1 MKSEKDKEIDKISNN
16 VPKEN
21 ILDSLENN
29 VTSKLNSLEKNVS
42 YNLDYLENS
51 VTSHLDSLEK
61 NFSNRLDGLGNNLD
75 KINKGLDKAGR
86 NLKID
91 LVLVSFLAGLVVAYI
106 ILAP

>member
-1 MKSEKDKEIDKISNN
+1 MKSEKDKGINKINNN

-29 VTSKLNSLEKNVS
+29 VTSKLNSLEQNVS

-61 NFSNRLDGLGNNLD
+61 KFSNRLVGLGNNLD
-75 KINKGLDKAGR
+75 KINKDLDKAGR

-91 LVLVSFLAGLVVAYI
+91 LVLVSFLAGLVIAYI
-106 ILAP
+106 LLTP